1 MEILMNKWQILLD
14 VGMLGLIAFITFIGI
29 KQGFVKSF
37 FKYMK
42 LTIVIIITMIL
53 GVYLV
58 SFVQDNVVADRLDG
72 RVQEH
77 LVAKAENFGEAFDY
91 DEMIEG
97 LPSLVKKVASMKIIR
112 SYFDSLTGSTVEV
125 ARSLGRKIE
134 AVLAD
139 VISKIIAYGITFFI
153 VYVLC
158 TIGVFFLE
166 KACEIPILHG
176 FDKVLGFVWGISHA
190 YAFVSLL
197 VCVVMIIVGVDFI
210 EGTKITRL
218 IYKFG
223 LFTH

>member
-1 MEILMNKWQILLD
+1 MNKWQILLD
-14 VGMLGLIAFITFIGI
+14 VGMIGLIALITFIGI

-58 SFVQDNVVADRLDG
+58 SFVQNNVVADRLDG
-72 RVQEH
+72 KVQDH
-77 LVAKAENFGEAFDY
+77 LMAKAEIYGEAFDY
-91 DEMIEG
+91 DKMIEG
-97 LPSLVKKVASMKIIR
+97 LPSVAKKVASMQGIR
-112 SYFDSLTGSTVEV
+112 KYFDSLTGSGVEV
-125 ARSLGRKIE
+125 ARKLGAKIE
-134 AVLAD
+134 SVISS
-139 VISKIIAYGITFFI
+139 VISKVIAYGITFVV
-153 VYVLC
+153 VYILC
-158 TIGVFFLE
+158 TIGVYFLE
-166 KACEIPILHG
+166 KACQIPIIHG

-197 VCVVMIIVGVDFI
+197 VCVAMLIVGTDFI

>member
-1 MEILMNKWQILLD
+1 MNKWQILLD
-14 VGMLGLIAFITFIGI
+14 VGMLGIIALITFIGI

-42 LTIVIIITMIL
+42 LTVVIIITMIL

-58 SFVQDNVVADRLDG
+58 AFVQDNIVADRLDG

-77 LVAKAENFGEAFDY
+77 LVAKAETFGESFDY
-91 DEMIEG
+91 DDIIEG
-97 LPSLVKKVASMKIIR
+97 LPNVAKKVASMNIVR
-112 SYFDSLTGSTVEV
+112 RYFDSLTGSTADV
-125 ARSLGRKIE
+125 ARRLGAKIE
-134 AVLAD
+134 SVLSS
-139 VISKIIAYGITFFI
+139 VISKIIAYGITFI
-153 VYVLC
+153 VVYILC

-166 KACEIPILHG
+166 KACQIPVIHG
-176 FDKVLGFVWGISHA
+176 FDKVLGLVWGVSHA

-197 VCVVMIIVGVDFI
+197 VCIVLIIVGADFI